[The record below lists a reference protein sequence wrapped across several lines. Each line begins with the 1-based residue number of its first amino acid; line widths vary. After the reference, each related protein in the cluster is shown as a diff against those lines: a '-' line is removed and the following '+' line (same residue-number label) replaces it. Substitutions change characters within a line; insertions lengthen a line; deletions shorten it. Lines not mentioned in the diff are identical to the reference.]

1 MREQTNF
8 RQCRPLLSHSYRAVV
23 AGTHAVGWST
33 RRRPVF
39 PEQPQPRPRRSRPQ
53 AMISWPGFNKVMS
66 SLSAHGLT
74 QRGAVRVTDPSAQ
87 GSTSR
92 SSPPTRPCRPSL
104 RPRRSRNPLR
114 WCRGQS
120 PAATFTGDQLA
131 RSYPRF
137 SPRLSPIT
145 AYHGSAPHSTETG
158 PDQSQHIT
166 AHLRRAQ

>member
-8 RQCRPLLSHSYRAVV
+8 RQCRPLLSYSYRAAV
-23 AGTHAVGWST
+23 AGTHAVPWST
-33 RRRPVF
+33 RRRQVF
-39 PEQPQPRPRRSRPQ
+39 SRATQPRPRRSRPQ
-53 AMISWPGFNKVMS
+53 VMISWPGFNKLMS

-74 QRGAVRVTDPSAQ
+74 QRGAVRVTDPSAE

-92 SSPPTRPCRPSL
+92 SSPTTRLCRPSL

-114 WCRGQS
+114 CCGHC

-145 AYHGSAPHSTETG
+145 AYHGSVPNSTETG
-158 PDQSQHIT
+158 SDQSQHIT
-166 AHLRRAQ
+166 TQPCRGQ